1 MATLEKFLVVT
12 TQNATSINWI
22 EARDAAKYPMMNELT
37 PQKKNY
43 LAQNFNRYVTENPT
57 LGSLLK
63 KIIKLILIV
72 Y

>member
-1 MATLEKFLVVT
+1 
-12 TQNATSINWI
+12 
-22 EARDAAKYPMMNELT
+22 MMNELT

-72 Y
+72 YYNGLRAAKINISSG